1 MICRSI
7 SMFYCNKLLDIEMT
21 ISENEYSGSFG
32 HYFQH
37 YLPDNRFG
45 DIENILEKKGIF
57 WKNNKL
63 LRYLFIIPD
72 QCRPM

>member
-1 MICRSI
+1 
-7 SMFYCNKLLDIEMT
+7 MT

-45 DIENILEKKGIF
+45 DIENILEKRGFSGKIISYSEAVSKGVEQ
-57 WKNNKL
+57 
-63 LRYLFIIPD
+63 LRH
-72 QCRPM
+72 M